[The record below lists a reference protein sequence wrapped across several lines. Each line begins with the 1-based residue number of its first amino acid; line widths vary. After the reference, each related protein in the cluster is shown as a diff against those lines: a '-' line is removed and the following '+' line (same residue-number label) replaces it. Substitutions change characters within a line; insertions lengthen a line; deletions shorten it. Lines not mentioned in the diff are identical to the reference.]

1 MCLDSVAC
9 IYPTVLVRAVYY
21 TAVYS
26 TVLSLEVYCTV
37 YAGQSRHWSP
47 FCSGQSSLHAGHL
60 PYCCGQSRRVVYC
73 SESEISTQTL
83 SSYYLTLS
91 WPQLVLRVSMDVLLW
106 FLAYPAS
113 LLLLETRCSRA
124 PSDKTHRTD
133 IAIEHLILN
142 TVLFSNTS
150 IMFI

>member
-1 MCLDSVAC
+1 MCLDRVAC
-9 IYPTVLVRAVYY
+9 ISYCTGQSSVL
-21 TAVYS
+21 YS
-26 TVLSLEVYCTV
+26 SLQYCTV
-37 YAGQSRHWSP
+37 TGGLLYCLCWSKESRHWPP

-60 PYCCGQSRRVVYC
+60 PYCCGQSMRVVYC

-91 WPQLVLRVSMDVLLW
+91 WPQLVLRVSMDVLW

-124 PSDKTHRTD
+124 LSDKTHRTD

-150 IMFI
+150 IIFS